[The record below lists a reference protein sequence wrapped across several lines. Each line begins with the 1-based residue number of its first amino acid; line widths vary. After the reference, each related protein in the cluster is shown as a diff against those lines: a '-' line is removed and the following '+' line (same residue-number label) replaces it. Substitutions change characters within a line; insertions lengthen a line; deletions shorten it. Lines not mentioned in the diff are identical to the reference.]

1 MTNGEGNF
9 KIWEWRYNARVH
21 WLGRY
26 RLLILA
32 LICVFWTGL
41 ILLGHFF
48 SDVPFLS
55 APWRGEQGF
64 EDLLRKEGRKT
75 AAPRDFVFLGLDQ
88 STLQLPPLSAEEIA
102 GNRAFQ
108 LMTERPFP
116 WSREVWALLLDRL
129 IGAGARVVMFDFLT
143 NPPNEGDPAFHAALD
158 RYRDKVVLGAN
169 FEFSNENQRQEIT
182 PNEALIPPPQLL
194 DDRVGFVNF
203 WPDPIDGKVR
213 ALTYQVTDREL
224 MGFPPQANEE
234 VYESL
239 SARALAKIGRGN
251 DVPRDFRGHMIRF
264 TEPGAFEPRPLYEI
278 FDPKLWHA
286 NYADGAFFK
295 DKIVIVGPSA
305 QVLHDFVDTPMSPM
319 TSGPGLNLEAMAAA
333 LGHEFLRPTPA
344 NVGLA
349 LVTAAGLVAWSLVA
363 FLRRPLICVGALV
376 VLTASYLGTARL
388 LYDKTGL
395 LLLTV
400 PVLSA
405 LVLSGSFSLGFE
417 YFLERLEKL
426 RTRRTLERYVSK
438 NLVAEIL
445 GNPDSYY
452 SSLRGVRVPVTI
464 LFSDLIGFTTLA
476 EKADPEALV
485 TQLNEYLSRMT
496 TEIFSNGGTL
506 DKFIGDAIM
515 AVWGNVRS
523 LGTAQDAKSCARAA
537 LGMRRQLRQL
547 NQTWRE
553 QGRMGLGMGIGIN
566 HGEVIVGNIGSQ
578 DRMDP
583 TVIGDAVN
591 LASRL
596 EGLTRTYGVDMLVG
610 ASVAELVRDEV
621 YLRSVA
627 RVQVKGKTKP
637 VDVFTFVAARGEETD
652 PELLKWLET
661 YEEAFEKFRARD
673 FTDAKILFSRFLEFY
688 PDDLLAKMYLQRA
701 LEYEQAPPDEAWEA
715 IEVFKKK

>member
-1 MTNGEGNF
+1 VRWF
-9 KIWEWRYNARVH
+9 
-21 WLGRY
+21 GRA
-26 RLLILA
+26 RLLVLT
-32 LICVFWTGL
+32 LICLFWTGL
-41 ILLGHFF
+41 ILIGHFLPTA
-48 SDVPFLS
+48 PFVS
-55 APWRGEQGF
+55 VPWRGEQSF
-64 EDLLRKEGRKT
+64 EDLLRREGRKT
-75 AAPRDFVFLGLDQ
+75 TPPADFVFVGIDQ
-88 STLQLPPLSAEEIA
+88 STLQLPLLTPEELA
-102 GNRAFQ
+102 GSRALQ
-108 LMTERPFP
+108 LISERPYP
-116 WSREVWALLLDRL
+116 WSRQVWALLLDRL
-129 IGAGARVVMFDFLT
+129 FAAGARLVVFDLLF
-143 NPPNEGDPAFHAALD
+143 NPPNEGDELFHAALD
-158 RYRDKVVLGAN
+158 RYRDKVVVGAN
-169 FEFSNENQRQEIT
+169 FDMENGAQKIT
-182 PNEALIPPPQLL
+182 PNKTLIPPPQML

-203 WPDPIDGKVR
+203 FPDAIDGKTR
-213 ALTYQVTDREL
+213 AATYRVTTRQL
-224 MGFPPQANEE
+224 VGMPAYPGEE

-239 SARALAKIGRGN
+239 AARSLTKMGHAN
-251 DVPRDFRGHMIRF
+251 DVPNDLRGHMIRF
-264 TEPGAFEPRPLYEI
+264 TAPSAFEARPLYEV
-278 FDPKLWHA
+278 FDPKLWQA
-286 NYADGAFFK
+286 NYGDGAFFK
-295 DKIVIVGPSA
+295 DKIVMVGPSA
-305 QVLHDFVDTPMSPM
+305 QVFHDVVDTPMSPG
-319 TSGPGLNLEAMAAA
+319 TLGPTLHFQAMAAA
-333 LGHEFLRPTPA
+333 LNHEFLRPTPRK
-344 NVGLA
+344 VSMA
-349 LVTAAGLVAWSLVA
+349 LVCAAGLVAWLLVA
-363 FLRRPLICVGALV
+363 FVRKPLLCLGGLV
-376 VLTASYLGTARL
+376 AITAGYLVMARL
-388 LYDKTGL
+388 LYDNTGL

-405 LVLSGSFSLGFE
+405 LILSGLFSLGFE

-438 NLVAEIL
+438 NLVSESL
-445 GNPDSYY
+445 ENPDSYY

-496 TEIFSNGGTL
+496 SVIFSNGGTL

-523 LGTAQDAKSCARAA
+523 PGTSQDAKSCARAA
-537 LGMRRQLRQL
+537 LGMRRELSQL
-547 NQTWRE
+547 NQIWRE
-553 QGRMGLGMGIGIN
+553 QGRMGLGMGIGVN

-596 EGLTRTYGVDMLVG
+596 EGLTRIYGVDMLVG

-621 YLRSVA
+621 FLRSVA

-652 PELLKWLET
+652 TEFLKWLET
-661 YEEAFEKFRARD
+661 YEEALEKFRTRD

-715 IEVFKKK
+715 VEVFKKK